1 MILEDTRGG
10 VKPMSKEDFI
20 RKSKN
25 IFGDKYDYSL
35 VDYKNEN
42 TLVKLTCKIP
52 GHGIF
57 EQKPKNHFRGLEGC
71 GKCVEEEKKEKNQ
84 KQKEEIFKIASKYDT
99 LKDFRENEPHAVR
112 IAYNYGYYDEITKNM
127 EKPRR
132 WTKDEVL
139 DLAKK
144 YTNLIDFKQNEP
156 QAYYIMYSKGWKDDV
171 YKNMEKLG
179 SRYERKVYVF
189 EFPDNSAYVG
199 LTYDV
204 NGRLKTHNKDMKSA
218 VYQHVTKTGLKP
230 EFKILT
236 TDFLPYDQAS
246 ELEKDYIEKYK
257 KNGWIILNRTA
268 GGGLGS
274 SFKTQWTLEKI
285 VSIASKYK
293 TRSEFQKN
301 DGRAY
306 AMAKILGFFDEV
318 TKHMNKPHYWTVDEI
333 KKKASEYKTYKDFF
347 NDRKLY
353 SAAQSKGLLDDIT
366 KHIENKKHFW
376 TVDEIKKKAS
386 EYKTYKDFYND
397 KILYSAAQ
405 KKGLL
410 EDIKAM
416 FNYQKWR
423 TDDDIKKKA
432 SEYKTYKDF
441 INDKNLYSTA
451 QFRKILPDI
460 RAMFNP
466 NKQ

>member
-1 MILEDTRGG
+1 
-10 VKPMSKEDFI
+10 
-20 RKSKN
+20 
-25 IFGDKYDYSL
+25 
-35 VDYKNEN
+35 
-42 TLVKLTCKIP
+42 
-52 GHGIF
+52 
-57 EQKPKNHFRGLEGC
+57 
-71 GKCVEEEKKEKNQ
+71 
-84 KQKEEIFKIASKYDT
+84 
-99 LKDFRENEPHAVR
+99 
-112 IAYNYGYYDEITKNM
+112 M

-236 TDFLPYDQAS
+236 TDFLPY
-246 ELEKDYIEKYK
+246 E

-333 KKKASEYKTYKDFF
+333 KKKASEYKTYKDF
-347 NDRKLY
+347 
-353 SAAQSKGLLDDIT
+353 
-366 KHIENKKHFW
+366 
-376 TVDEIKKKAS
+376 
-386 EYKTYKDFYND
+386 
-397 KILYSAAQ
+397 
-405 KKGLL
+405 
-410 EDIKAM
+410 
-416 FNYQKWR
+416 
-423 TDDDIKKKA
+423 
-432 SEYKTYKDF
+432 

>member
-20 RKSKN
+20 RKSQN

-35 VDYKNEN
+35 VDYKNED

-57 EQKPKNHFRGLEGC
+57 EQKPKNHFRGFEGC

-132 WTKDEVL
+132 WTTDEVL

-144 YTNLIDFKQNEP
+144 YTNLRDFKQNEP
-156 QAYYIMYSKGWKDDV
+156 QAYFIMYSRGLQDDV
-171 YKNMEKLG
+171 NKNMEKLG

-218 VYQHVTKTGLKP
+218 VYRHVTKTGLKP

-236 TDFLPYDQAS
+236 TNYLPYEQAS

-257 KNGWIILNRTA
+257 KNGWITLNRKA

-274 SFKTQWTLEKI
+274 SFKKQWTPEKI
-285 VSIASKYK
+285 ASIASQYK
-293 TRSEFQKN
+293 TRSEFRKN
-301 DGRAY
+301 NRRAY
-306 AMAKILGFFDEV
+306 DMAKFLRIFDEV
-318 TKHMNKPHYWTVDEI
+318 TKHMPHEYINWTVDDI
-333 KKKASEYKTYKDFF
+333 KKKASEHKTY
-347 NDRKLY
+347 
-353 SAAQSKGLLDDIT
+353 T
-366 KHIENKKHFW
+366 
-376 TVDEIKKKAS
+376 
-386 EYKTYKDFYND
+386 DFYND
-397 KILYSAAQ
+397 TNLYSAAQ

-410 EDIKAM
+410 DDIKAM
-416 FNYQKWR
+416 FDYQKWR